1 MKDTT
6 FKMTGFPQ
14 HAGVSPVKQ
23 VLREDAPYF
32 LEKKQGGPVEETT
45 YVRPDKKFIGPKN
58 GTKKTKIEK
67 FLAKHPK
74 IDEGL
79 TKVKKVATDVWDKAN
94 KFAATDAGKAVIA
107 GLTKKATV
115 PRPKKEIV
123 AIIQGE
129 QKSIM

>member
-23 VLREDAPYF
+23 VLKEKPHF

-45 YVRPDKKFIGPKN
+45 YVRKDTKLIGPENKK
-58 GTKKTKIEK
+58 KKTKTSIG
-67 FLAKHPK
+67 
-74 IDEGL
+74 DR
-79 TKVKKVATDVWDKAN
+79 VKNFTTTAWKKAN
-94 KFAATDAGKAVIA
+94 EFAKTDAGKAVIA
-107 GLTKKATV
+107 GLTEKATA
-115 PRPKKEIV
+115 PRPKKETI

>member
-14 HAGVSPVKQ
+14 HAGVSPVKDE
-23 VLREDAPYF
+23 VKIGTNIKSSVPS
-32 LEKKQGGPVEETT
+32 
-45 YVRPDKKFIGPKN
+45 KFNTPP
-58 GTKKTKIEK
+58 TKIQE

-74 IDEGL
+74 LDKNL
-79 TKVKKVATDVWDKAN
+79 KTVKKVATKVWDKAN
-94 KFAATDAGKAVIA
+94 EFAKTDAGKAVIA
-107 GLTKKATV
+107 GVTEKATA

-123 AIIQGE
+123 AIINGE

>member
-14 HAGVSPVKQ
+14 HAGVSPVKDE
-23 VLREDAPYF
+23 VKIGTNIKSSVPS
-32 LEKKQGGPVEETT
+32 
-45 YVRPDKKFIGPKN
+45 KFNTPP
-58 GTKKTKIEK
+58 TKIQE

-74 IDEGL
+74 INKGVD
-79 TKVKKVATDVWDKAN
+79 KVKDGVDKVKDVATNAWGKAN
-94 KFAATDAGKAVIA
+94 KFAKTDAGKAVIA
-107 GLTKKATV
+107 GIADKATA
-115 PRPKKEIV
+115 PRPKKETL

>member
-14 HAGVSPVKQ
+14 HAGVSPVKDD
-23 VLREDAPYF
+23 VKMGTNIKSSAKSALGTSKF
-32 LEKKQGGPVEETT
+32 KKP
-45 YVRPDKKFIGPKN
+45 P
-58 GTKKTKIEK
+58 TKIEK

-74 IDEGL
+74 IDKGVN
-79 TKVKKVATDVWDKAN
+79 KVKDVATNAWKKAN
-94 KFAATDAGKAVIA
+94 KFAKTDAGKAVIA
-107 GLTKKATV
+107 GLTEKATA

-123 AIIQGE
+123 AIIEGE